1 MSVNVI
7 KHLAERKEP
16 DMSRKRVNT
25 GLSFDKGTETIIQKS
40 VFVAVNCNKVVAGY
54 TLIIIMYVVLHPS
67 GQEKVKQNVDDLTI
81 FRILPYVRN
90 G

>member
-1 MSVNVI
+1 
-7 KHLAERKEP
+7 
-16 DMSRKRVNT
+16 MSRKRVNT

-54 TLIIIMYVVLHPS
+54 TLIIMIMYVVLHPS

>member
-25 GLSFDKGTETIIQKS
+25 GLGFVRGTETIIQKS

-81 FRILPYVRN
+81 FRVLPYVRN

>member
-1 MSVNVI
+1 
-7 KHLAERKEP
+7 
-16 DMSRKRVNT
+16 MSRKRVNT